1 MIGFD
6 PHTRRPALPV
16 PTRRDARVAPSAQSG
31 DAGSKQRERALV
43 PVKSTPRPHAAQ
55 ECAAAKPA
63 HDVALSCVRA
73 GLALQADAP
82 APRRGLRADAVER
95 QRYRDSY
102 EAAGRQALG
111 AARPTLV
118 RSA

>member
-6 PHTRRPALPV
+6 PHTRRPGLPV
-16 PTRRDARVAPSAQSG
+16 PTRRDARVAPSPKPG
-31 DAGSKQRERALV
+31 DAGSDKRERALV
-43 PVKSTPRPHAAQ
+43 PVKPKARPHAAHDR
-55 ECAAAKPA
+55 ATAKPA
-63 HDVALSCVRA
+63 NDVALSCVRA
-73 GLALQADAP
+73 GLALQTDTP

-102 EAAGRQALG
+102 QAAGRHGLRTA
-111 AARPTLV
+111 PPSLV